1 MTAED
6 LRKSILQQA
15 IQGKLVPQDPTD
27 EPASVLLARIR
38 EEKARLVKEK
48 KIKKDKNESLI
59 YRGDDNS
66 YYEKFADGTV
76 KCIDEEIPFEIPQGW
91 EWANIGSLFFIQT
104 GASFKKEQAHTT
116 PKGIRILRGG
126 NILPNYYTFKDDDLF
141 VDPSLVSDSILLQKN
156 DLITPA
162 VTSIDNIGKMARITE
177 SYTNVSAGGFVFI
190 MRGYLQNDV
199 LSEYLCAAIQSPYV
213 TNSIKAITKKS
224 GSAFYN
230 IGKERLVSIFV
241 PIPPIEEQQR
251 IVDRINL
258 LLTHVDKYKA
268 VYSLITSLENSI
280 LPSIK
285 KSILQYAIQGKLV
298 PQNPDDEPASEL
310 LKRIEEEKARLVKA
324 GKIKRDKNAS
334 VIFKGED
341 NKYYEKLGSK
351 VSDITDDIPFDIPE
365 SWQWCRL
372 STLANLY
379 TGNSI
384 NESDKKKY
392 YTDVEGLEYI
402 ATKDLSFEGRFCYK
416 NGVAIPESHLS
427 EFRIAPKG
435 AVLMCIEGGSAGRKV
450 GHLEQD
456 VCFGNKLCCFAPYA
470 DISEYILY
478 YLQSPIFYDIF
489 TSSKSGIIGGVSVNN
504 LKQLLVPLPPYSEIW
519 RIVPAIRK
527 VLKSIEG

>member
-76 KCIDEEIPFEIPQGW
+76 KCIDEEIPFEIPLNWCW
-91 EWANIGSLFFIQT
+91 ERWGNLSQSIQYGFNAPALNSGVIRMVRISDIQNGNVIWKTVPYCNI
-104 GASFKKEQAHTT
+104 KEEE
-116 PKGIRILRGG
+116 IDSYL
-126 NILPNYYTFKDDDLF
+126 LEKDDILF
-141 VDPSLVSDSILLQKN
+141 ARTGGTVGKSFLVN
-156 DLITPA
+156 ETPYPA
-162 VTSIDNIGKMARITE
+162 IYA
-177 SYTNVSAGGFVFI
+177 
-190 MRGYLQNDV
+190 GYLIRTRYSKM
-199 LSEYLCAAIQSPYV
+199 LSAKYMKYFMESDLYWEQLRDGTVATAQPNC
-213 TNSIKAITKKS
+213 N
-224 GSAFYN
+224 
-230 IGKERLVSIFV
+230 GKTLGRMIL
-241 PIPPIEEQQR
+241 PIPPFEEQKR
-251 IVDRINL
+251 IVARVDVL
-258 LLTHVDKYKA
+258 LGIAARFEQYKIK
-268 VYSLITSLENSI
+268 LDELESE
-280 LPSIK
+280 LQPRLK

-298 PQNPDDEPASEL
+298 PQNPENEPASEL
-310 LKRIEEEKARLVKA
+310 LKRIEEEKSRLVKA

-351 VSDITDDIPFDIPE
+351 VSDITDDIPFDIPD

-372 STLANLY
+372 STLVNLY

-450 GHLEQD
+450 GQLEQD

-504 LKQLLVPLPPYSEIW
+504 LKQLLVPLPPYSEIR